1 MTKKKIAWITDSTA
15 YISKELLEH
24 PDVYIVPLSITFGE
38 ESFEDGID
46 LNTDQLY
53 SRIRTE
59 KEVPKT
65 SQPSAG
71 RFAELFETL
80 KIEYDAAVAVH
91 VSSKLSGTMNSC
103 LAGSELAGF
112 RVSAVD
118 SKCMS
123 YAITSLIYKGL
134 KLAENDVPAQKI
146 AEILQSEADKSENYI
161 LLGSL
166 EQFYKGGRMSGTQY
180 LLGSILKIKPIIR
193 INRNGEFELFDKVRS
208 DKKAIKRLI
217 ELLGDA
223 YENHTIPQVQIMHGN
238 VLGKAEE
245 LAEEIKSH
253 FPRLDIIIG
262 EISSTIAAHA
272 GEGTI
277 AIIWQNEK

>member
-15 YISKELLEH
+15 YVTKELLDH
-24 PDVYIVPLSITFGE
+24 PDVYVVPLSIIFGE

-53 SRIRTE
+53 SRIRNG

-71 RFAELFETL
+71 KFAELFESL
-80 KIEYDAAVAVH
+80 KPEYNAAVAVH
-91 VSSKLSGTMNSC
+91 VSSRLSGTLNSC
-103 LAGSELAGF
+103 ITGAELAGF
-112 RVSAVD
+112 PIFTVD

-123 YAITSLIYKGL
+123 FAITSLINKGL
-134 KLAENDVPAQKI
+134 KLAENDMPEHKI
-146 AEILQSEADKSENYI
+146 ADILQSETDKSENYI

-180 LLGSILKIKPIIR
+180 LLGSILNIKPIIR
-193 INRNGEFELFDKVRS
+193 INQHGEFELFDKVRS
-208 DKKAIKRLI
+208 ENKAIKRMI
-217 ELLGDA
+217 ELLENS

-238 VLGKAEE
+238 APDKAEE
-245 LAEEIKSH
+245 LAEQIQFH
-253 FPRLDIIIG
+253 FPRLDIFIG
-262 EISSTIAAHA
+262 DISSTIAAHA
-272 GEGTI
+272 GEGTL
-277 AIIWQNEK
+277 AIIWQNAS

>member
-15 YISKELLEH
+15 YVTKELLDH
-24 PDVYIVPLSITFGE
+24 PDVYVVPLSIRFGE

-53 SRIRTE
+53 SRIRNG

-71 RFAELFETL
+71 KFAELFESL
-80 KIEYDAAVAVH
+80 KPEYNAAVAVH
-91 VSSKLSGTMNSC
+91 VSSRLSGTLNSC
-103 LAGSELAGF
+103 ITGAELAGF
-112 RVSAVD
+112 PIFTVD

-123 YAITSLIYKGL
+123 FAITSLINKGL
-134 KLAENDVPAQKI
+134 KLAENDMPEHKI
-146 AEILQSEADKSENYI
+146 ADILQSETDKSENYI

-180 LLGSILKIKPIIR
+180 LLGSILNIKPIIR
-193 INRNGEFELFDKVRS
+193 INQHGEFELFDKVRS
-208 DKKAIKRLI
+208 ENKAIKRMI
-217 ELLGDA
+217 ELLENS

-238 VLGKAEE
+238 APDKAEE
-245 LAEEIKSH
+245 LAEQIQFH
-253 FPRLDIIIG
+253 FPRLDIFIG
-262 EISSTIAAHA
+262 DISSTIAAHA
-272 GEGTI
+272 GEGTL
-277 AIIWQNEK
+277 AIIWQNAS

>member
-15 YISKELLEH
+15 YISEELLEH
-24 PDVYIVPLSITFGE
+24 PDVYIVPLLITFGE

-53 SRIRTE
+53 SRIRTG

-112 RVSAVD
+112 PVSAVD

-123 YAITSLIYKGL
+123 YAITSLIYKGF
-134 KLAENDVPAQKI
+134 KLAENEMPVHKI

-193 INRNGEFELFDKVRS
+193 INRDGAFELFDKVRS
-208 DKKAIKRLI
+208 DKKAIKRMI

-223 YENHTIPQVQIMHGN
+223 YESHTIPQVQIMHGN
-238 VLGKAEE
+238 VRGKAEE